1 LPHLPRLGA
10 SAPGRLP
17 KFCPPVRSGYSVG
30 VTTGTHASPS
40 PPDDFERLVAEC
52 WGELN
57 LRLSKLPGGL
67 SARQFFRAE
76 RAVGEPAIVM
86 WLPEDAPERL
96 LARRLGRRLPF
107 LEIRD
112 LLENAR
118 VRVPRLFGALPER
131 GILVVEDL
139 GETLAERLA
148 RTPAERES
156 LYRRAVTDLAAAQR
170 ALVELPA
177 DSIVRTRS
185 FDRELLTWEVEHF
198 REWGVEALG
207 VTLSDAEQ
215 STFARATNY
224 LVETILGFARG
235 FVHRDYQSRNLL
247 ALADGSIAWIDFQDA
262 LLGPRAYDLVALL
275 RDSYQDFDESFVAER
290 LAEFATARGL
300 DASDAAALRFE
311 LDIITVQRKL
321 KDAGR
326 FVFFERTRGDAS
338 YLQFFVPS
346 LELVKGALTRL
357 PDHPELRGL
366 LAIVA
371 RQIEIG
377 QSRGMLRP

>member
-1 LPHLPRLGA
+1 M
-10 SAPGRLP
+10 
-17 KFCPPVRSGYSVG
+17 
-30 VTTGTHASPS
+30 TTATHAPPS
-40 PPDDFERLVAEC
+40 PPDDFEQLVAEC
-52 WGELN
+52 WGEPN
-57 LRLSKLPGGL
+57 LQLSKLPGGL

-76 RAVGEPAIVM
+76 CASGATVIVM
-86 WLPEDAPERL
+86 WLPEDAPKRVL
-96 LARRLGRRLPF
+96 SRRLGRRLPF

-148 RTPAERES
+148 RTPSDRAS
-156 LYRRAVTDLAAAQR
+156 LYRRAVTDLAAAQQ

-177 DSIVRTRS
+177 DSIVRTRF

-215 STFARATNY
+215 STFARATSY
-224 LVETILGFARG
+224 LVETILGFTQG

-247 ALADGSIAWIDFQDA
+247 ALSDGSIAWIDFQDA

-275 RDSYQDFDESFVAER
+275 RDSYQELDETFVNER
-290 LAEFATARGL
+290 LAEFAAAGGL
-300 DASDAAALRFE
+300 SASDTAALRFE
-311 LDIITVQRKL
+311 VDIITVQRKL

-338 YLQFFVPS
+338 YLRFFVPS
-346 LELVKGALTRL
+346 LELVLGALSRL
-357 PDHPELRGL
+357 PERPELCGL
-366 LAIVA
+366 SAIVT

-377 QSRGMLRP
+377 RRRGMLPP